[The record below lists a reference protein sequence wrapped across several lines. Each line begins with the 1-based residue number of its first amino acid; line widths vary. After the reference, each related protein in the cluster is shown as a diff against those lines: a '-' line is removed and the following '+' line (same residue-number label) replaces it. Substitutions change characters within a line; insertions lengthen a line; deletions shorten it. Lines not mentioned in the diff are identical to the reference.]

1 MKFKTTKK
9 EMKQGY
15 VKILSIG
22 YCELQNLLYYTSPI
36 AYSSG
41 SNGWCCDY
49 YDIDNVCIST
59 GYSPIGKTVNYD
71 ILKKYDDKA
80 SEFIGDYNISH
91 EEKKKKVN
99 NLLLKFIKDV

>member
-22 YCELQNLLYYTSPI
+22 YCNLQNLLYYTSPI

-71 ILKKYDDKA
+71 IIEKYDNQA
-80 SEFIGDYNISH
+80 SEIIGNYNISH
-91 EEKKKKVN
+91 EERKKKVN
-99 NLLLKFIKDV
+99 DLLLQFIQEA